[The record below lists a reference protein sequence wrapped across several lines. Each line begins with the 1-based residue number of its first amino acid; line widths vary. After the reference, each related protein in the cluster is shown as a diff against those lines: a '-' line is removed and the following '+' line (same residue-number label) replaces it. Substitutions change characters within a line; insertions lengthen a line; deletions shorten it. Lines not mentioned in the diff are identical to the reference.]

1 MQAFS
6 CAHDV
11 ALLQERFEL
20 LASQM
25 AELEELRMRVLIA
38 EQTMESTG
46 AESMAERLTTVGRE
60 RQGASV
66 GDIGRW
72 H

>member
-1 MQAFS
+1 M
-6 CAHDV
+6 
-11 ALLQERFEL
+11 

-25 AELEELRMRVLIA
+25 AELEELRMRVMIA
-38 EQTMESTG
+38 EQAMESTG

-66 GDIGRW
+66 GDIGRC